1 LLQCTI
7 PLGGLLFILTFQ
19 KEKSM
24 FSNTALNSPLFSGAT
39 KTLLEGQFAAFS
51 EFSGHLVDS
60 VEKVVALNLAAA
72 KASSEEAAAAAKQL
86 FTVKDPQEFLAQV
99 TAQSKLNAEKAQS
112 YGRHLADIANTS
124 KAGISK
130 TVEAQI
136 AQAKSKVS
144 ELVADVSKS
153 APAGSEQAIAAL
165 KSVLDQ
171 ANAGYEQLTK
181 SAKQAVDAVEA
192 NVAKATEQ
200 FTQVVEKASAQ
211 VVKK

>member
-1 LLQCTI
+1 VHHFTGELL
-7 PLGGLLFILTFQ
+7 LSSSRS

-24 FSNTALNSPLFSGAT
+24 FSNFTNNPQLSNAT
-39 KTLLEGQFAAFS
+39 KTLFEGQLAAFTELTS
-51 EFSGHLVDS
+51 HAFAS

-72 KASSEEAAAAAKQL
+72 KASSEEATAAAKQL
-86 FTVKDPQEFLAQV
+86 FAVKDPQEFFAQV

-112 YGRHLADIANTS
+112 YGRHLTEIASTS
-124 KAGISK
+124 KAGFSK

-136 AQAKSKVS
+136 AQAKDKVTA
-144 ELVADVSKS
+144 LVSDVTKN
-153 APAGSEQAIAAL
+153 APAGSEQAVAAL

-181 SAKQAVDAVEA
+181 SAKQAVETVEA

-200 FTQVVEKASAQ
+200 FSQVVEKTAAQ
-211 VVKK
+211 VTKK